1 MPMKTR
7 ILLTGAAGRIGSA
20 FYAHARDRYSFRLA
34 DRSADDL
41 ARVAGEGDQVLAL
54 DVADPEACR
63 AACAGIDMVVH
74 LAADA
79 SPEADFYGSLLDDN
93 IKGTYNVFRAA
104 KDAGCRRVVYASS
117 LHAVA
122 GYPSDVQVRPE
133 LPVRPNRLY
142 GVSKCFGEAVA
153 SYFADAE
160 GLPGIAVRIGA
171 YDFDPRDENPDPRT
185 LAAYVSPRDLNDL
198 LVRCIEVPDVHF
210 AIVYGLSN
218 NRFTRADLTA
228 TRALL
233 GYAPQDD
240 AFDIFDSIAREVPP

>member
-1 MPMKTR
+1 MMRK

-20 FYAHARDRYSFRLA
+20 FYAHAHGRYSFRLA
-34 DRSADDL
+34 DHSEDGL
-41 ARVAGEGDQVLAL
+41 ARVAGEGEGAFVL
-54 DVADPEACR
+54 DIADPVACR
-63 AACAGIDMVVH
+63 EACAGIDTVVH
-74 LAADA
+74 LAAHA
-79 SPEADFYGSLLDDN
+79 SPDADFYGSLLDNN
-93 IKGTYNVFRAA
+93 ITGTYNVFRAA

-133 LPVRPNRLY
+133 LPVRPIKVY

-160 GLPGIAVRIGA
+160 GLSSIAVRIGA
-171 YDFDPRDENPDPRT
+171 YDFDPRDENSDPRT

-198 LVRCIEVPDVHF
+198 LVRCIEVPAIHF

-218 NRFTRADLTA
+218 NRFSRADLTE
-228 TRALL
+228 TRDLL
-233 GYAPQDD
+233 GYEPQDD
-240 AFDIFDSIAREVPP
+240 AFEIFGGL